1 MSLSIAVW
9 SDIAC
14 PWCWVG
20 KKRLETALKQ
30 LADQGVPV
38 DAEITYHSFELD
50 QRKKDATDKTPY
62 VNRLANKYGFSVSKA
77 QGLVDNMTQ
86 TGKGEGIAFDFAR
99 AVPANTF
106 DAHRLLHWARSSD
119 EAGATKGAQAQ
130 LKEAFMKAHFE
141 QGVDIGQA
149 ADLLSVVDTVGLDVD
164 GAAAVLAGDRF
175 ASEVREDEAEAQA
188 LGITGVPFF
197 AVERFGV
204 GGAQQ
209 PQVFVDLIKRLLA
222 EQLEEERERQG
233 KNDALDE
240 GALCTPETC

>member
-20 KKRLETALKQ
+20 KKRLEAALKQ
-30 LADQGVPV
+30 LADAGVQV

-50 QRKKDATDKTPY
+50 QRKKDPTDTTPY
-62 VNRLANKYGFSVSKA
+62 VNRLANKYGFAVSKA
-77 QGLVDNMTQ
+77 QGMVDNMTK
-86 TGKGEGIAFDFAR
+86 TGQAEGITFDFAR

-119 EAGATKGAQAQ
+119 EAGATKGAQAR

-141 QGVDIGQA
+141 QGVDIGKA
-149 ADLLSVVDTVGLDVD
+149 SSLLSVVDAEGLDVD
-164 GAAAVLAGDRF
+164 GAAAVLSGDRF
-175 ASEVREDEAEAQA
+175 ASDVREDEAEAQA
-188 LGITGVPFF
+188 LSITGVPFF
-197 AVERFGV
+197 AIERFGV
-204 GGAQQ
+204 GGAQP
-209 PQVFVDLIKRLLA
+209 PQTFVDVIKRALA
-222 EQLEEERERQG
+222 EQAEAAREREAA
-233 KNDALDE
+233 DALDE